1 MESCVKANLTIQLD
15 RDVIHRARIV
25 AAKRGTSISALV
37 AHELADLVAREERYE
52 EAQARA
58 ATLIDTARDRGG
70 RSWSRG
76 ELHDRARR

>member
-1 MESCVKANLTIQLD
+1 MAKANLTIQLD

-37 AHELADLVAREERYE
+37 AVELADLVAREERYE
-52 EAQARA
+52 EAQGRA

-76 ELHDRARR
+76 ELHDRAHG